1 MIPQAILSAF
11 LFRALGVDTVCAG
24 LKSKKQPLI

>member
-1 MIPQAILSAF
+1 MISQAIQSAF
-11 LFRALGVDTVCAG
+11 LFRALGAATVRAG